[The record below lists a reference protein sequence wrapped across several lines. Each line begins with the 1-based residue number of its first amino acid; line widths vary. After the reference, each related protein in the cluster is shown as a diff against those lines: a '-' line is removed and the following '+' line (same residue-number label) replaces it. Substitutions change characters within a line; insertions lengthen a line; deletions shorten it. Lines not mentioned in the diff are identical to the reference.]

1 MDRRSDDPR
10 IAAMARS
17 LAVLERMKA
26 HDVATLMT
34 DVSGLKTDVNDLKRQ
49 MAENTIVTVQVRDIL
64 ASFKILGKIAKWV
77 AAMGAAA
84 AALWHGVKFL
94 KGG

>member
-34 DVSGLKTDVNDLKRQ
+34 DVNDLKRQ
-49 MAENTIVTVQVRDIL
+49 MVENTIVTVQVRDIL

-84 AALWHGVKFL
+84 AALWHGVRFF